1 MSMINKIKYLILILI
16 FCANS
21 AQSQE
26 QLFNFKTKS
35 IEVIDNGN
43 IINAKN
49 GKAISN
55 DKNLEIIADNF
66 QYLNKTKILRING
79 NAEIFIN
86 SNQLKITFEKGIV
99 NQNELTFE
107 AFGKIEA
114 EDLDKKLKIYSKKII
129 FNNKDEVLF
138 SPFESIIE
146 DGHGNKLIVDS
157 FNYELQKNLLKVN
170 NLNFTDKNNN
180 VLKSSVAY
188 INTKSNNLYGKDVFV
203 NLDNKTLNENNEPRL
218 KGNSIIDNVDNTE
231 ITKGVFTTCK
241 KRDGCPPWEL
251 SAEKIIHDKK
261 KRLIR
266 YENAYLKIYDKTIA
280 YFPSF
285 HHPDPTVERES
296 GFLTPSFKNSSNR
309 KNFLS
314 LPYFLVIADN
324 KDATFS
330 PRFYDHEEVFL
341 QTEYRQANYKS
352 DHISDFSFKV
362 DKDKKLKSHFFYKY
376 NKDFN
381 LNNFIESNFDFKI
394 QTTSKDTYLK
404 KNKIKSKLIDD
415 ETVLENSA
423 KISLYKNDISMN
435 FETVVYED
443 LKKGKSDR
451 FEYIMPKINLT
462 KKIDNKTSLNGDFTL
477 NSQILSTNYDTNVF
491 EKVNINDLAFNSFPN
506 ITEKGFYNNYEFIIK
521 NSNSDAQNST
531 KIKNKE
537 NIFLSGLIQF
547 NSSLPLMNENEN
559 YQKILNPKL
568 ALKLAPTFT
577 KDIRKE
583 DNKIDIN
590 NIYSLNRAGQED
602 TIEGG
607 ISLTYGNDFSILN
620 KKDSREIFSFKVAN
634 NLRLEENDDLPGN
647 SQIGKKTSSILN
659 EILFQPNEII
669 KISYNS
675 SIRNNLKEV
684 NHENLITEF
693 KINNLVTN
701 FDYLNQNES
710 VEKNSYLTY
719 TTEYLMN
726 ESNSLSFSS
735 RKNKTIDLTE
745 YYRLS
750 YQYKNDCLSASIE
763 YDKEYYSD
771 RDIRPNESLF
781 FKLTIIPFNKKKTS
795 DL

>member
-1 MSMINKIKYLILILI
+1 MSMINKIKYLILLLI

-66 QYLNKTKILRING
+66 QYLDKTKILRING

-114 EDLDKKLKIYSKKII
+114 EDLNKKLRIYSKKII

-146 DGHGNKLIVDS
+146 DGHGNKLIVDN
-157 FNYELQKNLLKVN
+157 FNYELQKDLLKVN

-180 VLKSSVAY
+180 ILKSSVAY

-261 KRLIR
+261 KRLIK

-285 HHPDPTVERES
+285 HHPDPTVERET

-330 PRFYDHEEVFL
+330 PRFYDHEEIFL

-352 DHISDFSFKV
+352 DHISDFSFKI

-381 LNNFIESNFDFKI
+381 LDNFIESNFDFKI
-394 QTTSKDTYLK
+394 QTTSKDTYLR
-404 KNKIKSKLIDD
+404 KNNIKSELIND
-415 ETVLENSA
+415 ETLLENSA

-435 FETVVYED
+435 FETIVYEN
-443 LKKGKSDR
+443 LNESNSDR

-462 KKIDNKTSLNGDFTL
+462 KKIDNKTSLNGSFTL
-477 NSQILSTNYDTNVF
+477 NSQALAKNYDTNVF
-491 EKVNINDLAFNSFPN
+491 EKVNINDLAFKSLPN

-531 KIKNKE
+531 TMKNKE

-547 NSSLPLMNENEN
+547 NSSLPLINENEN
-559 YQKILNPKL
+559 YQKVLNPKL
-568 ALKLAPTFT
+568 ALKLAPTYT

-590 NIYSLNRAGQED
+590 NIYSLNRAGQDD

-659 EILFQPNEII
+659 EILIQPNEII

-675 SIRNNLKEV
+675 SIKNNIKEI
-684 NHENLITEF
+684 NHENLITEL

-710 VEKNSYLTY
+710 VDKNSYLTY
-719 TTEYLMN
+719 TTKYLVD

-745 YYRLS
+745 YYKLS

-771 RDIRPNESLF
+771 RDIKPNESLF

>member
-1 MSMINKIKYLILILI
+1 MSMINKIINLILILI
-16 FCANS
+16 FCGSSSLA
-21 AQSQE
+21 QE

-43 IINAKN
+43 IIIAKN

-66 QYLNKTKILRING
+66 RYLNNTKILKING
-79 NAEIFIN
+79 NAKIFIN
-86 SNQLKITFEKGIV
+86 SNKLNITFDKGIV
-99 NQNELTFE
+99 NQNEFTFE
-107 AFGKIEA
+107 AFGKIA
-114 EDLDKKLKIYSKKII
+114 VEDLDKKLKIYSKKII
-129 FNNKDEVLF
+129 FNNKNELLF

-146 DGHGNKLIVDS
+146 DDNGNKLIVDS
-157 FNYELQKNLLKVN
+157 FNYEIQKDLLKVN

-218 KGNSIIDNVDNTE
+218 KGNSIIDNADNTE

-251 SAEKIIHDKK
+251 SAKKIIHDKK

-266 YENAYLKIYDKTIA
+266 YENAHLKIYDKTVA

-330 PRFYDHEEVFL
+330 PRFYDHEEIFL
-341 QTEYRQANYKS
+341 QTEYRQANNKS
-352 DHISDFSFKV
+352 DHISDFSFKI
-362 DKDKKLKSHFFYKY
+362 DKDKKLKSHFFYQY
-376 NKDFN
+376 NKEFN
-381 LNNFIESNFDFKI
+381 LDNFIESDFDFKI

-435 FETVVYED
+435 FETIVYED
-443 LKKGKSDR
+443 LKKGNSDR

-531 KIKNKE
+531 TIKNKE

-568 ALKLAPTFT
+568 ALKLAPTYT

-771 RDIRPNESLF
+771 RDIKPNESLF